1 MALEANTSQFQYK
14 YIEKITE
21 SACGAENPQGINGYV
36 FIYVMCMYYVYIYIY
51 INHDETFKMQLILI
65 FANLRTD

>member
-51 INHDETFKMQLILI
+51 IYLYIYIYKSRRDI
-65 FANLRTD
+65 